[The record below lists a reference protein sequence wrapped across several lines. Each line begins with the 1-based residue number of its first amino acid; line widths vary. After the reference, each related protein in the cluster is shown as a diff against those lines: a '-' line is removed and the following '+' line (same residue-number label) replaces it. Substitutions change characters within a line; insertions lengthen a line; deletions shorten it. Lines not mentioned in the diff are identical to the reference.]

1 MIPYLSAYKAKGVQ
15 AGETLMKSDKNDDAV
30 VIDEQLVNQ
39 LSEMGYPYH
48 ASRKAL
54 YHNNQQLEVRLSKA
68 ITSLINLYAS

>member
-1 MIPYLSAYKAKGVQ
+1 
-15 AGETLMKSDKNDDAV
+15 MKSDKNDDAV

-54 YHNNQQLEVRLSKA
+54 YHNNQQLEVRLAMA
-68 ITSLINLYAS
+68 ISSLRNLYASYPVLSCVSVTIL